1 MKLRYQTKALQFY
14 RRRNDSLALAKEFEG
29 QEPSIEEGRTL
40 IDGRSLDSDG
50 NVIEVPQP

>member
-14 RRRNDSLALAKEFEG
+14 RRRNDSLALAKDFEG

-40 IDGRSLDSDG
+40 INGRSLDSDG
-50 NVIEVPQP
+50 NVIEVP